1 MANITEIEN
10 KTKILDELLKVW
22 LEATK
27 KDSEN
32 FWKNDFHK
40 LKNEIYKKYNSISWN
55 FKIAKPFQSIE
66 LIERYEE
73 LMADWTLEENL
84 FFRKILRKR
93 WIRSLSWV
101 TVISLL
107 TEFFGCPGK
116 CVYCPT
122 FEGLPKSYIPNE
134 PAVQRAVLN
143 NFDPIMQIHNRLR
156 ALEITGHKIEKNDVR
171 IIGGTWSVYP
181 PKYQEMFI
189 KAIYDAFNTY
199 DDMKVYLEKT
209 DLSND
214 KFAKFKLKE
223 GYKAKLSKNL
233 EEAKKLN
240 ESSRL
245 RVIWIAIE
253 TRPDWVSLEEIKR
266 LRKYWVTRVEIG
278 YQTTIDEIN
287 ELNKRWHWNKE
298 SIEAT
303 KILKDAGF
311 KVVAHMMPNLLGS
324 TPELDKKALR
334 EIFDNPDF
342 RPDELK
348 IYPMMVTKNSE
359 LTDIWKAWKFKAY
372 DDETLINLTAE
383 LQIMIPEYVRL
394 NRTYRDIPSSEIL
407 EGSIIANLR
416 QIVEKKIE
424 KKWIKLLDTRHREIR
439 EWKNDPKKAI
449 LHTFEYE
456 ASAWKEYFLTFEDP
470 EDRTIF
476 SLLRLRIPESPLPN
490 PPPVGEGIEKSK
502 NNSFSLGGKDAWKA
516 DRGILSVIPELEWC
530 AIIREIHTFW
540 DQLSVYEKGSTF
552 GQHIGFWKRLIV
564 EAEKIA
570 IKNWYKKMAVIA
582 GVWVRWYYEKRW
594 YSLVWE
600 YMLKEL

>member
-1 MANITEIEN
+1 MANITHLDNKIE
-10 KTKILDELLKVW
+10 ILDKLLIAW

-27 KDSEN
+27 KDPKN
-32 FWKNDFHK
+32 FSKQDFHK
-40 LKNEIYKKYNSISWN
+40 LKNEIYRKY
-55 FKIAKPFQSIE
+55 KIAKPFQSIE

-73 LMADWTLEENL
+73 LQADWSLEENL
-84 FFRKILRKR
+84 FFKKILRKR
-93 WIRSLSWV
+93 WIRSLSGV

-107 TEFFGCPGK
+107 TEFFGCPWK
-116 CVYCPT
+116 CIYCPT

-181 PKYQEMFI
+181 KPYQEMFI

-209 DLSND
+209 DFSSD
-214 KFAKFKLKE
+214 KFAKFKLRE
-223 GYKAKLSKNL
+223 WYKAKLSKNL
-233 EEAKKLN
+233 EEAKKIN

-253 TRPDWVSLEEIKR
+253 TRPDWVDLEEIAR
-266 LRKYWVTRVEIG
+266 LRRYWVTRVEIG

-298 SIEAT
+298 SIAAT
-303 KILKDAGF
+303 KMLKDAGF

-324 TPELDKKALR
+324 TPELDKKALK
-334 EIFDNPDF
+334 EVFDNPDF

-348 IYPMMVTKNSE
+348 IYPMMVTDKSE
-359 LTDIWKAWKFKAY
+359 LTDVWKNWGFKAY

-383 LQIMIPEYVRL
+383 LQMMIPEYIRL
-394 NRTYRDIPSSEIL
+394 NRTYRDIPADQIL

-416 QIVEKKIE
+416 QIVEKKIA
-424 KKWIKLLDTRHREIR
+424 KKWVKLLDTRHREIR

-456 ASAWKEYFLTFEDP
+456 ASLGKEYFLTFEDP

-476 SLLRLRIPESPLPN
+476 SLLRLRLPE
-490 PPPVGEGIEKSK
+490 
-502 NNSFSLGGKDAWKA
+502 NNEDVV
-516 DRGILSVIPELEWC
+516 SVIPELKDC

-540 DQLSVYEKGSTF
+540 DQLSVHEKGSTF
-552 GQHIGFWKRLIV
+552 GQHIGFGKELIA
-564 EAEKIA
+564 ESEKIA
-570 IKNWYKKMAVIA
+570 KENWYKKMAVIA
-582 GVWVRWYYEKRW
+582 WVWVRAYYEKRW
-594 YSLVWE
+594 YNLEGE
-600 YMLKEL
+600 YMVKGL